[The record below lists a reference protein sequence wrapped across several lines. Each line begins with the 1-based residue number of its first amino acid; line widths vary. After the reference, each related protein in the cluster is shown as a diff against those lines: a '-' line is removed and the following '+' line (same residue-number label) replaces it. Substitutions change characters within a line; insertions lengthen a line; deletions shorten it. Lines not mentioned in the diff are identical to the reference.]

1 MSEMSEGTCLPLAL
15 PTVEMNFSIEPL
27 LEFLETRIRVPYLEG
42 TIVDRYVALPL
53 KDWYVRSR
61 QKKK

>member
-1 MSEMSEGTCLPLAL
+1 MSEETCLPLPL
-15 PTVEMNFSIEPL
+15 PTVEMDFN
-27 LEFLETRIRVPYLEG
+27 LEHILVFLETRIRVPYLEG

-53 KDWYVRSR
+53 KDWYVRSM

>member
-1 MSEMSEGTCLPLAL
+1 MSEETCLPLPL
-15 PTVEMNFSIEPL
+15 PTVEMDFN
-27 LEFLETRIRVPYLEG
+27 LEHILVFLETRIRVPYLEG

-53 KDWYVRSR
+53 KDWYVRST